1 MPKRQLKKKS
11 FKCSKQQCFFIGFWF
26 GFIAAMKV
34 TVENYYDY
42 IWCSL
47 TMTIMMMMTKL
58 DAVLIMMIIMV
69 SSRPIIIYLLPTTIL
84 VRKNILVIEFKRLGF
99 SKKKKTKIKMFYKR
113 FLNFVLSF
121 CLLNLWFE
129 VGLFFCFYFPSV
141 IWVN

>member
-69 SSRPIIIYLLPTTIL
+69 SRPIIIYLLPTTIL